1 MRSVDRDV
9 KAMAQGIDAINKE
22 IDILTSNIKIHK
34 AERMRLERLSAV
46 KSQLIDNPK
55 DCAKLVKRYK
65 EMQNERR
72 SSKISA

>member
-9 KAMAQGIDAINKE
+9 KVMAQGMDAINKE

-72 SSKISA
+72 SSEISA

>member
-72 SSKISA
+72 SSEISA

>member
-9 KAMAQGIDAINKE
+9 KAMAQGMDAIDKQ
-22 IDILTSNIKIHK
+22 IDILSGNIKLHK
-34 AERMRLERLSAV
+34 AERMRLARLSAV

-72 SSKISA
+72 SSEISA

>member
-9 KAMAQGIDAINKE
+9 KVMAQGMDAINKE
-22 IDILTSNIKIHK
+22 IDILSSNIKIHK

-72 SSKISA
+72 SSEISA

>member
-9 KAMAQGIDAINKE
+9 KVMAQGMEAINKE
-22 IDILTSNIKIHK
+22 IDILSSNIKIHK

-72 SSKISA
+72 SSEISA

>member
-9 KAMAQGIDAINKE
+9 KAMAQGIDAINEE

-34 AERMRLERLSAV
+34 EERMRLERLSAV

-65 EMQNERR
+65 EM
-72 SSKISA
+72 